1 MSLVNSRRNLK
12 SCSWMLPLIAANIPL
27 FVAAGE
33 QPCNRSFSIIV
44 ILITSQ
50 TSCATKITAQLSSH
64 RVRLHA
70 DAHEN
75 NGQRKFQTVPAES
88 EKSAASDTDLLPTP
102 TWWHRM
108 QSTKKRVIDISGVV
122 RMHQLDG
129 KEHDKR
135 VSSCIEMLANIYEY
149 YTMAWLD
156 FFCLSMVVP
165 HTLSRNPCLTCR
177 TTSSW
182 SWRQIG
188 EMYRNV

>member
-1 MSLVNSRRNLK
+1 M
-12 SCSWMLPLIAANIPL
+12 
-27 FVAAGE
+27 
-33 QPCNRSFSIIV
+33 
-44 ILITSQ
+44 
-50 TSCATKITAQLSSH
+50 
-64 RVRLHA
+64 HA

-88 EKSAASDTDLLPTP
+88 EKSAASFGRRPSSKTYLVTSDAVN
-102 TWWHRM
+102 
-108 QSTKKRVIDISGVV
+108 KKRVIDISGFV

-129 KEHDKR
+129 KERDKR

-188 EMYRNV
+188 EMYRNDKCLFSVFLRLAYQLQCWDCNLQALVAPIFSTNPLQITSCL